1 MSPTKASRGRHVVF
15 CDYDTVF
22 QIPHINDMSSQEIH
36 DCWMTEKDLRDIRMQ
51 CIGTVREMNGKEG
64 ENPPEG
70 TFLRGLDQHSDK
82 YKERKDEINR
92 QIYDAVFRIQDF
104 QRLSGKDASEAMAK
118 LCTKYSEPSVVAA
131 HMAAISDIFAMHRD
145 TWSKRAI
152 PDANVFEDQPT
163 QGTYNY

>member
-1 MSPTKASRGRHVVF
+1 MFADF
-15 CDYDTVF
+15 DTVF
-22 QIPHINDMSSQEIH
+22 QIPHINDMSSEEKL
-36 DCWMTEKDLRDIRMQ
+36 DCWMTDKDLRDIRMQ

-82 YKERKDEINR
+82 YKERKDQINK

-104 QRLSGKDASEAMAK
+104 QRLSGKDASEVMAK
-118 LCTKYSEPSVVAA
+118 LCNKYSEPSVVAA
-131 HMAAISDIFAMHRD
+131 HMAAISDIFSLHKE
-145 TWSKRAI
+145 TWSTRAI
-152 PDANVFEDQPT
+152 PDANVFEDKPI